1 MKVELILWSI
11 LLLLLVKAY
20 GIRAREMVGDNQWNH
35 GNEKR
40 MTQDLLIR
48 YPSDTDAHLHKGIS
62 TGDNV
67 LRLPTMD
74 HARQEHDGHGEVPA
88 MDIHVHL
95 SSHMDHMDPSVRVF
109 FTLKDLKVG
118 KMIPIYFPRRD
129 PLTYPHLL
137 HREQADSIPFSLEDL
152 PYLLQFFSL
161 SEDSSQAK
169 AMKETLRDCEIEA
182 IQGEIKFCATSL
194 ESSLD
199 FAQSILGL
207 DSHLQMIKTTY
218 ISKSSTLFQNY
229 TIFETP
235 KEIPTPRMVAC
246 HTLPYPY
253 IVFYCHRLLSETKV
267 FKVQL
272 VGENGDEVDALAVCH
287 MDTSHFSP
295 NHISFQLLGFK
306 PGTMPVCHFFP
317 DDNLVLV
324 PAPTQI

>member
-1 MKVELILWSI
+1 MKSHLLRLM
-11 LLLLLVKAY
+11 LLLQFNLQQPY
-20 GIRAREMVGDNQWNH
+20 GIRAREMVGENQWNH
-35 GNEKR
+35 GNEERKL
-40 MTQDLLIR
+40 QDLLIR
-48 YPSDTDAHLHKGIS
+48 YPSGTDAHLPKGIS
-62 TGDNV
+62 GDNV

-74 HARQEHDGHGEVPA
+74 HARKEHDGHGEVPA
-88 MDIHVHL
+88 MDIHAHL

-152 PYLLQFFSL
+152 PYLLQLFSFP
-161 SEDSSQAK
+161 EDSSQAK

-194 ESSLD
+194 ESLLD

-229 TIFETP
+229 TVFETP

-253 IVFYCHRLLSETKV
+253 IVFYCHSLSETKV

-287 MDTSHFSP
+287 MDTSRFSP

-306 PGTMPVCHFFP
+306 PGTLPVCHFFP

-324 PAPTQI
+324 PVPTQN